1 MYRIMIVLLLQ
12 AAVLISIL
20 PQPVSATDGDVD
32 YSSPY
37 ITVDPKTGQ
46 LVTRNPGPRLKT
58 HSMDMGSEKTADSVA
73 ALTADTATQ
82 DSATATPPTEVQD
95 AAASTDSGFNPAT
108 IAIIAGALFVA
119 GVVIARMKKQKT

>member
-1 MYRIMIVLLLQ
+1 MYRVLIVLLLQ
-12 AAVLISIL
+12 VAALVAIL
-20 PQPVSATDGDVD
+20 PQPATASDGDVD

-58 HSMDMGSEKTADSVA
+58 HSMDMGSETTADSVA
-73 ALTADTATQ
+73 ALTGDTAKQ
-82 DSATATPPTEVQD
+82 DAATPPPTEVQD
-95 AAASTDSGFNPAT
+95 AASTTDTGFNPAT

-119 GVVIARMKKQKT
+119 GVVVARMKKQKT